1 MKTFRNHLNSKLK
14 SDTFNKSYSKE
25 KQILE
30 LSLKMQE
37 YRSKKGLSQ
46 SELAE
51 LAEVTQQQIS
61 RLEKGGNINISTCL
75 KVCNALNLDISLK
88 EVNKRHKAVLA

>member
-1 MKTFRNHLNSKLK
+1 MKSFRNHLNQKIKNES
-14 SDTFNKSYSKE
+14 FNKSFSKE

-46 SELAE
+46 SELADM
-51 LAEVTQQQIS
+51 AEVTQQQIS
-61 RLEKGGNINISTCL
+61 RLEKGGNTNISTFL

-88 EVNKRHKAVLA
+88 EVNKRNRTAMV